1 MPAFPAARHRIV
13 RQLLRLFLIIACGG
27 LITACGGGADASA
40 PPAGTLTDPVPVA
53 TAVLIAPVLPLA
65 LDAYA
70 DGTRP
75 LPVWFI
81 TNGPGGP
88 IIATDNS
95 PVGNPIT
102 DAGATLGR
110 VLFHDVRLS
119 ANDRISCSSCHLQSL
134 GFSDSARLS
143 LGFQGGHTARH
154 ASGLTNARFYQRARF
169 FWDERAASLEVQV
182 LTPVQDTIEMGMRL
196 DALVA
201 KLAAAP
207 YYAPLFRSA
216 FGTSDITSDRVSRAL
231 AQYVRAMTSTASK
244 FDRALGAAPPGGPP
258 NFASFTAQEQQGE
271 ALFRS
276 AGCVRCH
283 ATNGQVSDDVHNNG
297 LDATITDAGAG
308 GGRFKAPSLR
318 NVALR
323 APYMH
328 DGRFVTLRQV
338 IDFYDNGVQG
348 SPNLDARLRGPNGVP
363 VRLGLSAAEKNAL
376 VAFLGT
382 LTDSTLVTASRF
394 SNPYPR

>member
-1 MPAFPAARHRIV
+1 MPALFTARHRIV
-13 RQLLRLFLIIACGG
+13 PHLLRVSLICAWSG
-27 LITACGGGADASA
+27 LITACGGGGDASV
-40 PPAGTLTDPVPVA
+40 PSGTLTDPVPVA
-53 TAVLIAPVLPLA
+53 TAVLPAPVLPLA

-70 DGTRP
+70 DATRP
-75 LPVWFI
+75 LPASFF

-88 IIATDNS
+88 VIVTDNS

-182 LTPVQDTIEMGMRL
+182 LTPVQDTVEMGMRL
-196 DALVA
+196 DALVT

-231 AQYVRAMTSTASK
+231 AQYVRAMTSTTSK

-283 ATNGQVSDDVHNNG
+283 ATNAQVSDNVHNNG

-323 APYMH
+323 ARYMH
-328 DGRFVTLRQV
+328 DGRFATLRQV

-348 SPNLDARLRGPNGVP
+348 SPNLDPRLRGPNGVP
-363 VRLGLSAAEKNAL
+363 MRLGLSAAEKNAL

-382 LTDSTLVTASRF
+382 LTDSTLVTAARF